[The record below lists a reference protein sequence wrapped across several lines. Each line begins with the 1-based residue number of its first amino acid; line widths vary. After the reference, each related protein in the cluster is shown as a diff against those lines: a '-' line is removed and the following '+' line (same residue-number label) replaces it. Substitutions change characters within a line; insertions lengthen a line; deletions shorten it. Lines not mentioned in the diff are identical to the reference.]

1 MHQKLTGEED
11 IVHDKEKYQKLL
23 VGPIERFDQMNDM
36 FRRARYDPEW
46 IERAKPF
53 YGPAQV
59 QDKAGYTQEDYALQ
73 DGSWYVEHFF
83 AMGIRGSNH
92 QGLYA
97 WESLDPEGTCLP
109 PDLKIDASDPAEVT
123 RKVKRAARF
132 FGASLVGICE
142 LDRRWVYSHV
152 SNDLTRE
159 HTPMEI
165 PEEYRYAIAMAIE
178 MDYRLIQTSPTG
190 GAAGA
195 TGLGY
200 SKMAFVAGLLAQ
212 FIRGLGYKAI
222 PCGNDTA
229 LSIPI
234 AIEAGLGELGRNGL
248 LITEKFGPRVRLCK
262 VFTDL
267 PLVPDEPR
275 FFGVDDF
282 CRQCMR
288 CAEDCPSQAISFGE
302 KTTEVPNRSN
312 NPGVLKWPV
321 NVEQCF
327 KYWIANRL
335 DCANCIR
342 VCPFNKEEGWLHDL
356 ARGAIKNASWLN
368 PLFVWLDDVLGYG
381 QQLDPATIWDD

>member
-1 MHQKLTGEED
+1 MN
-11 IVHDKEKYQKLL
+11 DKEKYQKLL
-23 VGPIERFDQMNDM
+23 VGPIERFDQINDM
-36 FRRARYDPEW
+36 FRRAKYDPEW
-46 IERAKPF
+46 IDRAQAF

-59 QDKAGYTQEDYALQ
+59 QDKAGYTQEDFALQ
-73 DGSWYVEHFF
+73 NSSWHLEHFF
-83 AMGIRGSNH
+83 ARGVHGSNH
-92 QGLYA
+92 KGLYA
-97 WESLDPEGTCLP
+97 WECPDPEGTCMS
-109 PDLKIDASDPAEVT
+109 PDLKIDASDPAEVSK
-123 RKVKRAARF
+123 KVKKAARF

-142 LDRRWVYSHV
+142 LNRLWVYSHV
-152 SNDLTRE
+152 TNDVTRE
-159 HTPMEI
+159 HTPLEI

-178 MDYRLIQTSPTG
+178 MDYPLIQTSPTG
-190 GAAGA
+190 GAAAA

-229 LSIPI
+229 MSIPI

-267 PLVPDEPR
+267 PLVPDEPH
-275 FFGVDDF
+275 FFGVEDF
-282 CRQCMR
+282 CRKCMK
-288 CAEDCPSQAISFGE
+288 CAKDCPSQAISFGE
-302 KTTEVPNRSN
+302 KTTEALSRSN

-321 NVEQCF
+321 NAKQCF

-342 VCPFNKEEGWLHDL
+342 VCNFNKEPGWLHDL
-356 ARGAIKNASWLN
+356 VRVFVKNAPWLN
-368 PLFVWLDDVLGYG
+368 PLFVRLDDVLGYG
-381 QQLDPATIWDD
+381 KQLDPTTIWDD

>member
-1 MHQKLTGEED
+1 M
-11 IVHDKEKYQKLL
+11 VSAKEKYQKLL

-36 FRRARYDPEW
+36 FRRARYDPQW
-46 IERAKPF
+46 IERAKAF

-59 QDKAGYTQEDYALQ
+59 QDKAGYTHEDQALQ
-73 DGSWYVEHFF
+73 NASWYAEHFF

-97 WESLDPEGTCLP
+97 WECPDPEGTGMP
-109 PDLKIDASDPAEVT
+109 PDLKIDASDPAEVS
-123 RKVKRAARF
+123 RKIKRAARF

-178 MDYRLIQTSPTG
+178 MDYPLIRTSPTG
-190 GAAGA
+190 GAAAA

-212 FIRGLGYKAI
+212 FIRDLGYKAI

-262 VFTDL
+262 IFTDL
-267 PLVPDEPR
+267 PLVPDAPR

-282 CRQCMR
+282 CRQCMK

-302 KTTEVPNRSN
+302 KTTEVPTLSN
-312 NPGVLKWPV
+312 NPGVLKWPI
-321 NVEQCF
+321 NAEQCY

-342 VCPFNKEEGWLHDL
+342 VCNFNKEPGWLHDL
-356 ARGAIKNASWLN
+356 VRAFIRNAPWLN
-368 PLFVWLDDVLGYG
+368 PLFVWLDDVFGYG
-381 QQLDPATIWDD
+381 EQLDPATIWDE

>member
-1 MHQKLTGEED
+1 MNN
-11 IVHDKEKYQKLL
+11 KEKYQKLL
-23 VGPIERFDQMNDM
+23 VGPIARFDQRKDM
-36 FRRARYDPEW
+36 FKRARYDPEW
-46 IERAKPF
+46 IERARAF

-59 QDKAGYTQEDYALQ
+59 QDKPGYTHEDHALQ
-73 DGSWYVEHFF
+73 SSAWYVEHFF

-92 QGLYA
+92 RGLYA
-97 WESLDPEGTCLP
+97 WEGLDPEGTRLP
-109 PDLKIDASDPAEVT
+109 SGLKIDSSDPAEVS

-132 FGASLVGICE
+132 FGAALVGICE

-152 SNDLTRE
+152 SNDLTGE
-159 HTPMEI
+159 HTPLEI

-178 MDYRLIQTSPTG
+178 MDYPLMQTSPTG
-190 GAAGA
+190 GAAAA

-200 SKMAFVAGLLAQ
+200 SRMAFVAGLLAQ

-229 LSIPI
+229 LSVPI
-234 AIEAGLGELGRNGL
+234 AVEAGLGELGRNGL

-275 FFGVDDF
+275 FFGVDEF
-282 CRQCMR
+282 CRQCMK
-288 CAEDCPSQAISFGE
+288 CAEDCPSSAISFGE
-302 KTTEVPNRSN
+302 KTTEVPTVSN

-321 NVEQCF
+321 NVEQCY
-327 KYWIANRL
+327 KYWLANKM

-342 VCPFNKEEGWLHDL
+342 VCPFNKEAGWLHDL
-356 ARGAIKNASWLN
+356 ARGAIRYAPWLN
-368 PLFVWLDDVLGYG
+368 PLFVWLDDALGYG
-381 QQLDPATIWDD
+381 QQLDPATIWDG

>member
-1 MHQKLTGEED
+1 MNA
-11 IVHDKEKYQKLL
+11 KEKYQKLL

-46 IERAKPF
+46 IERAQAF
-53 YGPAQV
+53 YGLAQV
-59 QDKAGYTQEDYALQ
+59 QDRAGYTQEDYALQ
-73 DGSWYVEHFF
+73 DSSWYVEHFF

-97 WESLDPEGTCLP
+97 WESLDPEGTRLP
-109 PDLKIDASDPAEVT
+109 SHLKINTPDPAEVS

-142 LDRRWVYSHV
+142 LDKRWVYSHV

-159 HTPMEI
+159 HRPMEI
-165 PEEYRYAIAMAIE
+165 PGEYRYAIAIAIE
-178 MDYRLIQTSPTG
+178 MDYSLIQTSPTG
-190 GAAGA
+190 GAAAA

-267 PLVPDEPR
+267 PLVPDEPH
-275 FFGVDDF
+275 FFGVEEF
-282 CRQCMR
+282 CRKCMK
-288 CAEDCPSQAISFGE
+288 CAAGCPSRAISFGE
-302 KTTEVPNRSN
+302 KTTEVPTRSN
-312 NPGVLKWPV
+312 NPGVLKWPI
-321 NVEQCF
+321 NPEQCY

-342 VCPFNKEEGWLHDL
+342 VCPFNKEPGWLHD
-356 ARGAIKNASWLN
+356 RVRVGIKNAPWLT
-368 PLFVWLDDVLGYG
+368 PLFVWLDDVLGYSR
-381 QQLDPATIWDD
+381 QLDPAMIWDD